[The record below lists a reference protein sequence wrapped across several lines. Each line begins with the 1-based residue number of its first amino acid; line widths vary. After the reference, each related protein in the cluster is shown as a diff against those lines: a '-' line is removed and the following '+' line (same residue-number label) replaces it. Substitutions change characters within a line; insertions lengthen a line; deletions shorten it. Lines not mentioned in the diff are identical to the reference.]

1 MIAAPQNG
9 STSTSTISKASETAI
24 PTGFPGTA
32 GYLGGSGAPIPSG
45 PPRVSV
51 ASDAIY
57 AELDR
62 RLEVPAEAFEAAVE
76 GLLIELGVETPA
88 SALKART
95 KSGRSRKK
103 AALPTADTED
113 GAAAPPLR
121 VGAASRLSG
130 RGESAAA
137 SLLAAYRAD
146 VSRIP
151 MMNREDEQRLA
162 RRVEFL
168 RRRFEHHQRAAQ
180 LDEKVILCA
189 SRCACAQAGLLR
201 PGSCF
206 EGLGTLDRRRAGE
219 LHALC
224 CEFHG
229 ARNEMIE
236 RSLHLVLRL
245 LERYRGLG
253 VPTLDLV
260 QEGNQSLFKAVEGFD
275 WRRGVRFRTYA
286 TYWVNQA
293 FLNLIYNASRT
304 VRIPAYIQKA
314 MKKIND
320 ARVRVGEADPG
331 VERLAAEAKLPAD
344 LVRSAMTGNRYSLSL
359 DREIEGQEGTRIVDT
374 VEDPNAII
382 DTEAMEEISL
392 EDQLAELMS
401 VLNEREKKV
410 LRMRYGLEETRIH
423 TLAEV
428 GEELGV
434 SLERIRQIQE
444 GALDKLR
451 GPRGRRLLAHFAS

>member
-1 MIAAPQNG
+1 MIVADLRIAP
-9 STSTSTISKASETAI
+9 
-24 PTGFPGTA
+24 
-32 GYLGGSGAPIPSG
+32 PSQ
-45 PPRVSV
+45 PLSSNLR
-51 ASDAIY
+51 Y

-62 RLEVPAEAFEAAVE
+62 RLDVPAERFEAVVAS
-76 GLLIELGVETPA
+76 LIAELGPDQPA
-88 SALKART
+88 SALKPAA
-95 KSGRSRKK
+95 KSKRSRKK
-103 AALPTADTED
+103 KVEGPDAQP
-113 GAAAPPLR
+113 GAAAPGEAAARVEPLKISAFHR
-121 VGAASRLSG
+121 FSS
-130 RGESAAA
+130 RGESAPG
-137 SLLAAYRAD
+137 SLLSAYRAD
-146 VSRIP
+146 VSRLP

-168 RRRFEHHQRAAQ
+168 RRRFDHHQREAR

-189 SRCACAQAGLLR
+189 TRCACAQAGLLR

-206 EGLGTLDRRRAGE
+206 EGLGALDRRRAAD

-224 CEFHG
+224 CEFHE

-260 QEGNQSLFKAVEGFD
+260 QEGNASLFKAVEGFD

-320 ARVRVGEADPG
+320 AKVRVGEADPG
-331 VERLAAEAKLPAD
+331 VDKLAAEANLPAD

-359 DREIEGQEGTRIVDT
+359 DREIDGQEGTRIVDT
-374 VEDPNAII
+374 VEDPAAVI

-392 EDQLAELMS
+392 EEQLAEVMT

>member
-1 MIAAPQNG
+1 MIVAVPPNG
-9 STSTSTISKASETAI
+9 SPSPSCASN
-24 PTGFPGTA
+24 
-32 GYLGGSGAPIPSG
+32 L
-45 PPRVSV
+45 R
-51 ASDAIY
+51 Y

-62 RLEVPAEAFEAAVE
+62 RLDVSAERFEQVVAD
-76 GLLIELGVETPA
+76 LIAELGPDQQASSLRPPEKAKRARKKKAEEGTTVDGGEA
-88 SALKART
+88 SAGDPLR
-95 KSGRSRKK
+95 
-103 AALPTADTED
+103 LE
-113 GAAAPPLR
+113 PLR
-121 VGAASRLSG
+121 VAPFQRFHT
-130 RGESAAA
+130 RGESAPG
-137 SLLAAYRAD
+137 SLLAAYRSD
-146 VSRIP
+146 VSRLP
-151 MMNREDEQRLA
+151 MMNREDEQRLS

-168 RRRFEHHQRAAQ
+168 RRRFEHHQREAR

-189 SRCACAQAGLLR
+189 TRCACAQAGLLR
-201 PGSCF
+201 AGSCF
-206 EGLGTLDRRRAGE
+206 EGLGALDRRRAAD

-224 CEFHG
+224 CEFHD

-260 QEGNQSLFKAVEGFD
+260 QEGNASLFKAVEGFD

-304 VRIPAYIQKA
+304 VRVPAYIQKA

-320 ARVRVGEADPG
+320 AKVRVGEADPG
-331 VERLAAEAKLPAD
+331 VEKLAAESKLSAD

-359 DREIEGQEGTRIVDT
+359 DREIDGQEGTRIVDT
-374 VEDPNAII
+374 VEDTSAVI

-392 EDQLAELMS
+392 EEQLAELMT